1 MMEPSKQDVIET
13 GGRRILFVMAT
24 DAEYRDHLRRL
35 FTPFICGVGPV
46 EATATCAWRLAKG
59 DVDLVVSLGSAGSN
73 RLPRGTVVQ
82 ASHVSYRDMD
92 ASAFGFERGV
102 TPFLDLPA
110 VVPLGLAIPG
120 LAQATL
126 STGASVVSGTAY
138 DAIDADMVDMETW
151 GVMRACHLANAGLV
165 ALRGISDGSEEVS
178 AYEHW
183 ADHLDAVDEGL
194 AEAVEKLLAHVAA
207 GSYPPRS

>member
-1 MMEPSKQDVIET
+1 MSEAKTDVLEV

-35 FTPFICGVGPV
+35 FRPFICGVGPV
-46 EATATCAWRLAKG
+46 EAAAACAWRLAKG

-73 RLPRGTVVQ
+73 RLPRGAIAQ

-110 VVPLGLAIPG
+110 TVALGPAVPGVV
-120 LAQATL
+120 QATL
-126 STGASVVSGTAY
+126 STGATVVSGAAY
-138 DAIDADMVDMETW
+138 GAIDADMVDMETW
-151 GVMRACHLANAGLV
+151 AVMRACHLAGADLV

-194 AEAVEKLLAHVAA
+194 ARAVEKLLAHIGSGGYPKA
-207 GSYPPRS
+207 G